1 MLGITNK
8 HKILLALSSLS
19 SFMLFKIA
27 SNFYVDNVVYQNSM
41 DIFSWLMPFII
52 TCLTYNHYLNKDTE
66 VVLRRNNSVNVSRVD
81 DCLQTV
87 VSEIPIIDV
96 NSEIYNRMPHNEK
109 VIYVYGVAEE
119 EII

>member
-27 SNFYVDNVVYQNSM
+27 SNFYLDNVVYQNSM
-41 DIFSWLMPFII
+41 DIFSWLMPFVI
-52 TCLTYNHYLNKDTE
+52 TCLTYNYYLNKDVE
-66 VVLRRNNSVNVSRVD
+66 VVLRRENSVNFNHVD

-87 VSEIPIIDV
+87 ISETPIIDV
-96 NSEIYNRMPHNEK
+96 NSEIYNRSQHKER